1 MKWIYACPK
10 RLNAALLPHALPG
23 LERRVLRDGVQ
34 PAGASLTFPRL
45 RPLLPHL
52 PLYPAVS
59 SSPGP
64 RLRGGRSWLTTR
76 LMKCTEDFSSL
87 REIGSFHAS
96 VLPLISLLRNHDDQN
111 FEHVFERAP
120 VLGVSA
126 APSSIRP
133 LITRLLG
140 QGVGWVAGPLKHP
153 WTSLFRVSASSG
165 AAPWGRRCPGTLGAA
180 LWAGTAWS
188 QPPSQP

>member
-1 MKWIYACPK
+1 MDLCFSEKVECCPFATRSTWAGETCSEGRCAAC
-10 RLNAALLPHALPG
+10 R
-23 LERRVLRDGVQ
+23 GV
-34 PAGASLTFPRL
+34 SHSSPRL
-45 RPLLPHL
+45 RPLPPHL

-76 LMKCTEDFSSL
+76 LTKCTEDFSSL
-87 REIGSFHAS
+87 REIVSFHAS
-96 VLPLISLLRNHDDQN
+96 VLPLLSLLTNHDDQN

-120 VLGVSA
+120 VLGVPV

-140 QGVGWVAGPLKHP
+140 QGVDWVASPLKHP
-153 WTSLFRVSASSG
+153 WTTLSRVSTSSG
-165 AAPWGRRCPGTLGAA
+165 AAPWGRRCPGPLGAT
-180 LWAGTAWS
+180 LWASTAWS